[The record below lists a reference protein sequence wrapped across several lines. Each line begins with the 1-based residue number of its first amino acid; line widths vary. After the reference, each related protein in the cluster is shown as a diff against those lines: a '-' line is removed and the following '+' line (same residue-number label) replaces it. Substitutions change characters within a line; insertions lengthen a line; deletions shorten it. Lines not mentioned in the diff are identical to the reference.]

1 MCLELEQSLQLLQLS
16 FNLIMT
22 KGWPALVKCP
32 SNLLSIQAKID
43 EVTIVLY
50 LYKLPELPI
59 SYPRSQAEVTFQLT
73 TS

>member
-1 MCLELEQSLQLLQLS
+1 MELEQSLQLLQLS

-32 SNLLSIQAKID
+32 SNRLSIQAKID
-43 EVTIVLY
+43 EVTIALY
-50 LYKLPELPI
+50 LYKFPDFPI

>member
-1 MCLELEQSLQLLQLS
+1 
-16 FNLIMT
+16 MT

-32 SNLLSIQAKID
+32 SNLLSIIQAKID

>member
-1 MCLELEQSLQLLQLS
+1 MEVEQSLQLLQLS

-32 SNLLSIQAKID
+32 GNLLSIQAKID

-59 SYPRSQAEVTFQLT
+59 SYPGGQAEVTFQLT

>member
-1 MCLELEQSLQLLQLS
+1 M
-16 FNLIMT
+16 MT

-50 LYKLPELPI
+50 LYKVPELPI

>member
-1 MCLELEQSLQLLQLS
+1 M
-16 FNLIMT
+16 MT

>member
-1 MCLELEQSLQLLQLS
+1 
-16 FNLIMT
+16 MT

-43 EVTIVLY
+43 EVTIALY
-50 LYKLPELPI
+50 LYKFPELPI

>member
-1 MCLELEQSLQLLQLS
+1 
-16 FNLIMT
+16 MT

-50 LYKLPELPI
+50 LYKFPELPI